1 MVTRTKG
8 SRQGTRSI
16 LRKGKRDRRRLFIGR
31 SMHPYQEG
39 EKVAIVLDAA
49 QQKGMPHRRFQ
60 GRTGIIE
67 GSQGRAYVVRVA
79 DGNMMKTVVAR
90 PEHLRPIE

>member
-31 SMHPYQEG
+31 SMHPYEG
-39 EKVAIVLDAA
+39 GDKVAIVLDGA

-60 GRTGIIE
+60 GRTGTIA
-67 GSQGRAYVVRVA
+67 GSQGRAYVIKVS